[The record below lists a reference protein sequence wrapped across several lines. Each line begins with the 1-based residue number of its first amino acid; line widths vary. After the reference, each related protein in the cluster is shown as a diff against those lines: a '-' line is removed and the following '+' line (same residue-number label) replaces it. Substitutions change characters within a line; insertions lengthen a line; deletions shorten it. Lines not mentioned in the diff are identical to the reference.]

1 MVSDSTV
8 HSTSPFVTVLPAS
21 LVKSFT
27 VPEPAAY
34 TMVDAGMDTGDC
46 P

>member
-8 HSTSPFVTVLPAS
+8 HSTSPLVTVLPAS
-21 LVKSFT
+21 LEKSFT
-27 VPEPAAY
+27 VPEPEAY
-34 TMVDAGMDTGDC
+34 TTEEAGMDTGAW